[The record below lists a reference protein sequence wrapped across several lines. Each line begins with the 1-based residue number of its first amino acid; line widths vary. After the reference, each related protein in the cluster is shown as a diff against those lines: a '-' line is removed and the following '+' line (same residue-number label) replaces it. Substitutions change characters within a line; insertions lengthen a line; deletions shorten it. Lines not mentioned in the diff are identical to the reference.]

1 MSLFA
6 AQQSFH
12 LEVYS
17 LFLII
22 KRLSF
27 FVSLLTTGIS
37 DIALQLQF
45 QSTAQQ
51 WGSSTARSAA
61 SALMYI
67 PYCTAIV

>member
-51 WGSSTARSAA
+51 WGRSTARSAA

-67 PYCTAIV
+67 PHCTAIV